1 MKRSALVIASF
12 LVVLCMSAGWL
23 RGSTPATA
31 APSPDDAKSRNP
43 LADQL
48 IALEKSLP
56 DAQKRHDRDFYKRT
70 LTEDFISVG
79 TDGKIHDR
87 DEILGDLPST
97 QLTEYRPYDIQVV
110 GLNESAVLVTYDAII
125 SMQHYDDETPR
136 YQHISSVW
144 VKQGDQWKLK
154 FQQATAGR

>member
-1 MKRSALVIASF
+1 MKRSSLAIVTF
-12 LVVLCMSAGWL
+12 LVVLVLSAVWL
-23 RGSTPATA
+23 RGSTPAA
-31 APSPDDAKSRNP
+31 AQSPDDAKARPP

-56 DAQKRHDRDFYKRT
+56 DAEKHHDRDFYKRS
-70 LTEDFISVG
+70 LTDDFISVG

-97 QLTEYRPYDIQVV
+97 QLIEYRPYDIQVV
-110 GLNESAVLVTYDAII
+110 PLNDGAALVTYDVII
-125 SMQHYDDETPR
+125 RLEHYDDETPR

-144 VKQGDQWKLK
+144 VKQGDQWKLR